1 MFCKN
6 CGKEIPDNATFCT
19 YCGAQTG
26 TPQQQAQQPQQPVY
40 QQPAY
45 QQPTYQQPAYQQ
57 PAYQQPVYQQ
67 PGYAPVYESPEGKSA
82 STAAL
87 VWGILSFVL
96 CAVPILGFVFGII
109 GIKKANTAKRLGV
122 KNGMTTTGLVLAIIG
137 LIAGIIWTIYW
148 IVALIIL
155 IVAGTAYTG
164 YYDYSW

>member
-26 TPQQQAQQPQQPVY
+26 APQQQVQQPQQPT
-40 QQPAY
+40 Y

-57 PAYQQPVYQQ
+57 PAYQQPAYQQ
-67 PGYAPVYESPEGKSA
+67 PGYAPVPMESPEGKSA
-82 STAAL
+82 ATAAL

-96 CAVPILGFVFGII
+96 CAVPVLGFVFGII
-109 GIKKANTAKRLGV
+109 GINKAKTANRLGV
-122 KNGMTTTGLVLAIIG
+122 KNGMVTTGKVLAILG

-155 IVAGTAYTG
+155 IAYGTAYSG

>member
-19 YCGAQTG
+19 YCGAQSAA
-26 TPQQQAQQPQQPVY
+26 PQQQVQQPQQPVY

-57 PAYQQPVYQQ
+57 PAYQQP
-67 PGYAPVYESPEGKSA
+67 GYAQVPYESPEGKSA
-82 STAAL
+82 ATSAL

-109 GIKKANTAKRLGV
+109 GINKAKAANRLGV
-122 KNGMTTTGLVLAIIG
+122 KNGMVTTGKVLAIIG
-137 LIAGIIWTIYW
+137 LIMGIFWTIYW
-148 IVALIIL
+148 IVVAIIA
-155 IVAGTAYTG
+155 IVAAASYAS
-164 YYDYSW
+164 YDYSW